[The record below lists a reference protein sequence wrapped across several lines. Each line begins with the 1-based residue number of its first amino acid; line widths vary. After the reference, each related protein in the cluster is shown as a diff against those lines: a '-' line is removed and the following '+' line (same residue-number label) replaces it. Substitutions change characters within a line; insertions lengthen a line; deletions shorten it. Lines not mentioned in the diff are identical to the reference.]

1 MSVKVCEVALVTDRF
16 HELECQEVATKKALT
31 EFKEEYQ
38 KERDDFA
45 ANYLKDKEHY
55 KETRKLDNEILKTNF
70 NNLANSCFQ
79 KEPIICSEIKSTICL
94 GDITITSTKKF
105 SRFSKW
111 LWKKLFGWE
120 IKDYYYGDEM
130 YNTTWVTGVIS
141 HAEGPST
148 YVKNFKQE
156 ENLYEKC

>member
-1 MSVKVCEVALVTDRF
+1 MSTMKHSGIALVTDRF
-16 HELECQEVATKKALT
+16 QQLECQEVATKNALD

-38 KERDDFA
+38 KERDDFVKS
-45 ANYLKDKEHY
+45 YLKDKELY
-55 KETRKLDNEILKTNF
+55 KEARKLDNEILKANF

-79 KEPIICSEIKSTICL
+79 KESIIRSEIKSTICL
-94 GDITITSTKKF
+94 GDITITSPKKF

-120 IKDYYYGDEM
+120 IKDYKYGDET
-130 YNTTWVTGVIS
+130 YNTTWVTGVIA
-141 HAEGPST
+141 HAEGHST

-156 ENLYEKC
+156 ENFI